1 MRRIHI
7 LYVLQAIAHERF
19 WSVEQFHDW
28 LDQILENSETVPYWV
43 AELASSKNIADYED
57 ITAKA
62 ISEKGLLPSIKFHK
76 LTFGL
81 KINKYLSGLMSKQK
95 LKDELFD
102 EVDAGNFWDKE
113 FDSFS
118 AVFDPT
124 NIEDVDLY
132 YYDLDAYARLSRVCI
147 DGLTKILSMNYIQE
161 EWISI

>member
-1 MRRIHI
+1 MTKIHI

-43 AELASSKNIADYED
+43 AELASSKNIADYEN

-62 ISEKGLLPSIKFHK
+62 ISEKGILPSIKFHK
-76 LTFGL
+76 LTCGL
-81 KINKYLSGLMSKQK
+81 KITKYLSGLMSKQK

-102 EVDAGNFWDKE
+102 EVDAGNYWDKE
-113 FDSFS
+113 FDRFS

-124 NIEDVDLY
+124 SVDDVDLY
-132 YYDLDAYARLSRVCI
+132 YYELDAYAKLSRVCVDRI
-147 DGLTKILSMNYIQE
+147 SEISSLNYIQE
-161 EWISI
+161 KWLSV